1 MKLRYW
7 FQTGFRSLA
16 MLLGAS
22 LLYCALMSLQMSELE
37 AVETLL
43 PIYLLLFGVMMDLG
57 MSLSLYK
64 FNVPLALSFGSTRG
78 EALLG
83 LQVARLIPA
92 VFVTAILV
100 VLTAL
105 TGGFMEI
112 SALIPLSLG
121 LFLGASAIGS
131 VMGIIYT
138 KWGKVSLLITV
149 VVVLMGAFGIE
160 FLSAFFSDGWL
171 AALTDLDTI
180 GWLVLCI
187 GFLLYSLMLIPE
199 SRTVWKC
206 NVKL

>member
-43 PIYLLLFGVMMDLG
+43 PIYLLFGVMMDLG

-112 SALIPLSLG
+112 W
-121 LFLGASAIGS
+121 
-131 VMGIIYT
+131 Y
-138 KWGKVSLLITV
+138 K
-149 VVVLMGAFGIE
+149 
-160 FLSAFFSDGWL
+160 
-171 AALTDLDTI
+171 
-180 GWLVLCI
+180 
-187 GFLLYSLMLIPE
+187 
-199 SRTVWKC
+199 
-206 NVKL
+206 

>member
-149 VVVLMGAFGIE
+149 VVVLMGAFGIG

-180 GWLVLCI
+180 GWLVLYI